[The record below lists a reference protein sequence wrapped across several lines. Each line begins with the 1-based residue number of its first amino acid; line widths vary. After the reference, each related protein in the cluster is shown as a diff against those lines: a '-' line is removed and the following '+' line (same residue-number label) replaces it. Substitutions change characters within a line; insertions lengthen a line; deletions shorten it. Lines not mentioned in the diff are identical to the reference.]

1 VFANFSNAVVQNL
14 NNEKISSGEIGY
26 NFQKSFSSINL
37 NAYYTLWEDKSMLS
51 RENIQLE
58 NSSDTRALIRGLDA
72 THMGIELEIS
82 NQVLQPL
89 NVGISS
95 SIGDWRWKN
104 DVNALLY
111 NDNAELIDSTS
122 VFVKNIRV
130 GDAPQFT
137 IGISGELRLLNDWL
151 ITTNWMYYGNLYAN
165 FDPAGRNNPDDRSQ
179 PFRLPD
185 YSMADVHVEYRF
197 LIGHLK
203 SNIAMSCFN
212 IMNQE
217 SIMRGEDGLSHNLDS
232 FQGFWS
238 PGRTFNFSLKI
249 IF

>member
-1 VFANFSNAVVQNL
+1 LST
-14 NNEKISSGEIGY
+14 
-26 NFQKSFSSINL
+26 INL
-37 NAYYTLWEDKSMLS
+37 NAYYTIWQDKSLLS

-82 NQVLQPL
+82 TQVLQHL
-89 NVGISS
+89 NVEVSS

-111 NDNAELIDSTS
+111 NDNGELIDSTS

-137 IGISGELRLLNDWL
+137 IGISGELHLLKDWL
-151 ITTNWMYYGNLYAN
+151 ISSNLMYYGNLYAN
-165 FDPAGRNNPDDRSQ
+165 FDPAGRNNPNDRSQ
-179 PFRLPD
+179 PFRLPN
-185 YSMADVHVEYRF
+185 YSMADIHIEYSF
-197 LIGHLK
+197 LIGLLK
-203 SNIAMSCFN
+203 SNISMSCYN
-212 IMNQE
+212 IMNNE
-217 SIMRGEDGLSHNLDS
+217 SILRGEDGPSHNLDS

-249 IF
+249 MF